1 MRLIIID
8 GVTVAEIAEIL
19 GTRPEEKKDE
29 IINPEKIPFS
39 AWFIGKRVQSD
50 DGIKPQKGIVNGV
63 MGDNILCVTY
73 DGESGS
79 RNVSKD
85 DVTVLQ

>member
-19 GTRPEEKKDE
+19 GTRLEEKKE
-29 IINPEKIPFS
+29 ETTNTLPHAS
-39 AWFIGKRVQSD
+39 WYVGKRVQFD
-50 DGIKPQKGIVNGV
+50 VGDKTLKGEVSAVVGKGTIAVIV
-63 MGDNILCVTY
+63 
-73 DGESGS
+73 DGEKMARSVYTS
-79 RNVSKD
+79 

>member
-19 GTRPEEKKDE
+19 GTRLEEKKE
-29 IINPEKIPFS
+29 ETTNTLPHAS
-39 AWFIGKRVQSD
+39 WYIGKRVQSD

-79 RNVSKD
+79 KNVSKD